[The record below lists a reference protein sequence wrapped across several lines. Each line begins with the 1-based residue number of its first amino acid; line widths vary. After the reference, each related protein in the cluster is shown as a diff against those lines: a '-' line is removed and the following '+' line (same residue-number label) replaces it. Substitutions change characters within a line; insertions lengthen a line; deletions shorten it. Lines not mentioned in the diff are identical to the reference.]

1 MRGSGGAKGHGR
13 RLRTGPVGGLVAV
26 TLALLAGLLLAGCGA
41 SGPAGSA
48 AAVPGGPG
56 VTVAPPVDAGAS
68 ATAGPSIALPG
79 ADAARDA
86 VFAFATFAKS
96 PDASYRVS
104 ATLVER
110 FRKATVKTEFTAA
123 VHGEDYRGSAKS
135 GKNTVGFAYVGGQ
148 GWAKPNKSPWM
159 HMAIHQMQADDAVR
173 PWETLCWLN
182 DLAYTGR
189 PDDPVDGYAF
199 ACPAAYQFQNRRL
212 RSVGA
217 HGRIDV
223 LTLVLAA
230 DGTPVSM
237 HVEGEHPGLNGEA
250 AAFELDLRFKD
261 VGKPITIKAP

>member
-1 MRGSGGAKGHGR
+1 M
-13 RLRTGPVGGLVAV
+13 
-26 TLALLAGLLLAGCGA
+26 
-41 SGPAGSA
+41 
-48 AAVPGGPG
+48 
-56 VTVAPPVDAGAS
+56 
-68 ATAGPSIALPG
+68 
-79 ADAARDA
+79 
-86 VFAFATFAKS
+86 
-96 PDASYRVS
+96 
-104 ATLVER
+104 
-110 FRKATVKTEFTAA
+110 
-123 VHGEDYRGSAKS
+123 
-135 GKNTVGFAYVGGQ
+135 GGQ